1 VLTEPRRPGP
11 STARDPRRPDRGPG
25 RRVVALS
32 TELAP
37 WCEPLRAALGPDG
50 YSVVEAAGTGGG
62 ADVVLVT
69 PESWTARAGALS
81 GAHSPRVMV
90 VAEPECAR
98 HDHGRLVDAVN
109 AGVAAYVCG
118 ATPGVVAALIRGH
131 D

>member
-1 VLTEPRRPGP
+1 
-11 STARDPRRPDRGPG
+11 
-25 RRVVALS
+25 
-32 TELAP
+32 
-37 WCEPLRAALGPDG
+37 
-50 YSVVEAAGTGGG
+50 VVEAASVGTEGD

-69 PESWTARAGALS
+69 PESWTARPDALP
-81 GAHSPRVMV
+81 GAHSPRVVV

-118 ATPGVVAALIRGH
+118 ATPGVVAALIRGR